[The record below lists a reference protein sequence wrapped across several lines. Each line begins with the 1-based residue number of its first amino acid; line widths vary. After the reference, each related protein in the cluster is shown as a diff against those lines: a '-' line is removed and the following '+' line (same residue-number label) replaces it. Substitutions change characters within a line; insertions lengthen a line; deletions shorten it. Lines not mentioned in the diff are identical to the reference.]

1 MKEKRTEMKNV
12 VLLTGTIN
20 TEIFNN
26 TGNKICDIKE
36 RLNQYENSI
45 YRYIRDS
52 EFSTIV
58 FGENSGYPF
67 DARKYECI
75 ANTYGKKFEFVSC
88 PSYVEETIRCGKSY
102 GEARVIDDILKR
114 SELLQTEDII
124 YKLTGRIFLENSKDI
139 CKTANKRKNEFIIY
153 DNKKWCFTNIF
164 KFSKNNYLK
173 YWDKVYEQCD
183 EKNGNDI
190 ERVFYQI
197 ICEAVKEGLD
207 VGSFNV
213 WPCFDGIQ
221 GATLEPYTGGKMERC
236 LRSFLC
242 KAGCFTYGTKASKF
256 LKI

>member
-1 MKEKRTEMKNV
+1 M
-12 VLLTGTIN
+12 
-20 TEIFNN
+20 
-26 TGNKICDIKE
+26 
-36 RLNQYENSI
+36 
-45 YRYIRDS
+45 
-52 EFSTIV
+52 
-58 FGENSGYPF
+58 
-67 DARKYECI
+67 
-75 ANTYGKKFEFVSC
+75 
-88 PSYVEETIRCGKSY
+88 
-102 GEARVIDDILKR
+102 IDDILKR

-139 CKTANKRKNEFIIY
+139 CKTVNKRKNEFIIY
-153 DNKKWCFTNIF
+153 DSKKWCFTNIF
-164 KFSKNNYLK
+164 KFSKNDYLK

-190 ERVFYQI
+190 EKVFYQI